1 MNLLFDLD
9 GTLTDPFRG
18 ITRCIAYALDALGRP
33 SPAPEDLRWCIG
45 PPLKES
51 FEKLLGSKDDRVSGK
66 ALAKYR
72 ERFSSIGLFEN
83 QVYPGI
89 AEALGTLKGGGHTLY
104 IVTSK
109 PTSYADRI
117 VVHFGLDEYFHRIYG
132 SELDGKHSDKT
143 SLILHVLR
151 REAILP
157 PETIMIGDREHDMLG
172 ARNNRIRGI
181 GVLWGYGTREELQRS
196 GALALAGAPG
206 DLVATINEFGE
217 QTEAPGAGSAPT
229 RHDDISP

>member
-1 MNLLFDLD
+1 MRWMPLAGRHRLLRTC
-9 GTLTDPFRG
+9 GG
-18 ITRCIAYALDALGRP
+18 V
-33 SPAPEDLRWCIG
+33 G

-51 FEKLLGSKDDRVSGK
+51 LEKLLGSKDDRVSGK